1 MTENQENELLGMV
14 SFEWD
19 PVRAKEVAR
28 EEALEEGIEKGR
40 IEGRAEGR
48 IEGRVEGRAEGREEA
63 RAEAREEDRKKT
75 NRFVLSLL
83 KNKAPMYFITDATNL
98 SVEEVERIAREHQLA
113 Y

>member
-28 EEALEEGIEKGR
+28 EEALEEGFEKGCN
-40 IEGRAEGR
+40 ETAT
-48 IEGRVEGRAEGREEA
+48 
-63 RAEAREEDRKKT
+63 KMT
-75 NRFVLSLL
+75 HQFVLSLL
-83 KNKAPMYFITDATNL
+83 ANKAPMTLITATTHL
-98 SVEEVERIAREHQLA
+98 SMEEVERIAREHQLA